1 MIDMNKL
8 VLAVGLLAGSFSQ
21 AQINAPKLSPTASV
35 EQTIG
40 LTEVEIEY
48 SRPSKRDRVV
58 FGELVPY
65 DEIWR
70 TGANE
75 NTTIETDGPLIF
87 GKDTLQKATYAI
99 YTKPGKSNW
108 TIYFYAKTDNWGNPE
123 VWEEDQIVL
132 ETNASVIS
140 TKDVVENF
148 TIGFDAVTTKSAM
161 LIMSWDQVKV
171 AVPFTVT
178 TDEQMAVMID
188 KVMAGPSANDYYR
201 AADYYLNENIE
212 QEKAL
217 EYMNKAIELRGN
229 APFWMLRKKSLILA
243 NLGRYKEA
251 IAVAEESLKA
261 AEAAGNQAYV
271 DMNKKSIEAWKKK

>member
-1 MIDMNKL
+1 M
-8 VLAVGLLAGSFSQ
+8 GRG
-21 AQINAPKLSPTASV
+21 P
-35 EQTIG
+35 
-40 LTEVEIEY
+40 
-48 SRPSKRDRVV
+48 DR
-58 FGELVPY
+58 
-65 DEIWR
+65 
-70 TGANE
+70 
-75 NTTIETDGPLIF
+75 
-87 GKDTLQKATYAI
+87 
-99 YTKPGKSNW
+99 S
-108 TIYFYAKTDNWGNPE
+108 
-123 VWEEDQIVL
+123 
-132 ETNASVIS
+132 ETNASVTS

-178 TDEQMAVMID
+178 TDEQMAVIID

-261 AEAAGNQAYV
+261 AESAGNQAYV
-271 DMNKKSIEAWKKK
+271 DMNKKSIKLGRKNSLLLYDTYCLAEPIAFNNNEVNTLRKRSEVKNARTREVFMIKVHFCTVQAVHFDPKLFRAIVQVKNS